1 MLLNFCCFEGKAAL
15 YSSSSTVLLI
25 AILMQVINNKVPLT
39 NLNRKCYSRKQAVI
53 AIGTIN
59 CCFTLCLFAHL
70 YYLFLILTHYLF
82 LELVC
87 VAVLRFKYI
96 FFLNKDNFKTTQTD

>member
-70 YYLFLILTHYLF
+70 YYLFLILPVFDIDSLF
-82 LELVC
+82 VFRTSVC
-87 VAVLRFKYI
+87 CCFEV
-96 FFLNKDNFKTTQTD
+96 